1 MEVEAIYDRG
11 KLEFVK
17 PLKLKHDRVRLVI
30 SVPDDEIEAVLRPV
44 VSEDVVQRARAMR
57 EQLDAIRNAPLPPD
71 DQLPDLTQ
79 KKLDR
84 IKAFGLREDR

>member
-1 MEVEAIYDRG
+1 MEVEAIYDQG

-17 PLKLKHDRVRLVI
+17 PLKLKHERVRLFVTI
-30 SVPDDEIEAVLRPV
+30 PDDEIEVLNHYV

-71 DQLPDLTQ
+71 DQLLDLTQ
-79 KKLDR
+79 KRLDR
-84 IKAFGLREDR
+84 IKAFELREDR

>member
-11 KLEFVK
+11 KLEFVT

-30 SVPDDEIEAVLRPV
+30 TVPDDEVEVFHHQF

-57 EQLDAIRNAPLPPD
+57 EQLDAVRNAPLPPD

-79 KKLDR
+79 KRLDR

>member
-1 MEVEAIYDRG
+1 MEVEAIYDQG

-17 PLKLKHDRVRLVI
+17 PLKLKHERVRLFVTI
-30 SVPDDEIEAVLRPV
+30 PDDEVEVLNHYV

-71 DQLPDLTQ
+71 DQLLDLTQ
-79 KKLDR
+79 KRLDR
-84 IKAFGLREDR
+84 IKAFELREDR